1 MRTFMF
7 SAVFALLVLCCPEE
21 ALCGRSGNDSDYFPL
36 QIGNWWEYDV
46 RNQRRALGTF
56 KASVVDTTSMN
67 GRTYFL
73 LTGYRWFGQVFM
85 PGYIP
90 ADTLLVRKEGAKV
103 FFRNFDGQDILFY
116 NFAAGEDDIWYIP
129 ADWAPESAWPV
140 RFSVYVNWDS
150 ELSQR
155 LTPSEGHVFIGF
167 GGEGLTNWVEEFA
180 RGIGPVCSF
189 FWAAEDGPRVI
200 TLRRAFI
207 NNQELSFGT
216 TAVGQCSWGRIKWQ
230 FMEYHQE

>member
-1 MRTFMF
+1 MRTFIF
-7 SAVFALLVLCCPEE
+7 STVFALLIVCFPEG
-21 ALCGRSGNDSDYFPL
+21 ALCGGAGNDADYFPL

-46 RNQRRALGTF
+46 RNQRRARGTF
-56 KASVVDTTSMN
+56 KASVIDTTSMN
-67 GRTYFL
+67 ERTYFL
-73 LTGYRWFGQVFM
+73 LTGYRSLGTVFLA
-85 PGYIP
+85 GDIP

-129 ADWAPESAWPV
+129 RDWAPGAVWPA
-140 RFSVYVNWDS
+140 RFSVYVNWDP

-167 GGEGLTNWVEEFA
+167 GADGAANWVEEFA
-180 RGIGPVCSF
+180 RGIGPVGSI

-200 TLRRAFI
+200 TLRRALI
-207 NNQELSFGT
+207 NNQERSFGT
-216 TAVGQCSWGRIKWQ
+216 TVVGQRSWGRIKWQ
-230 FMEYHQE
+230 FLKNHPD